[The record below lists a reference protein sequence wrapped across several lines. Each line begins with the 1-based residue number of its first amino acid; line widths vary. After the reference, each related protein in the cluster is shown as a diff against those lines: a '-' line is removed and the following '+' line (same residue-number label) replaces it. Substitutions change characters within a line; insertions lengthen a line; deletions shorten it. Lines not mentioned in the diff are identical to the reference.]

1 MGIGNPLQLQG
12 KLQNMLKKILH
23 ENSGLINFPELSE
36 FDFIWIEESEFVDH
50 VVSFSVP

>member
-1 MGIGNPLQLQG
+1 MVFPGILERKASRHMGIGNPLQLQG

-36 FDFIWIEESEFVDH
+36 FDFI
-50 VVSFSVP
+50 